1 MNIEGLKNN
10 IGIEE
15 YKALFDVTDDPVI
28 TSHAHFSDSYFS

>member
-1 MNIEGLKNN
+1 MIDRTF
-10 IGIEE
+10 EE